1 MQETNKFKLG
11 LFVIGSI
18 VVLIVAIF
26 SMGMFDHLKPK
37 AYIAT
42 FVEESVQGLT
52 TGSFVKYKGVPIG
65 KVSDITIMVDN
76 NEIRINME
84 IDLSKI
90 QQRTG
95 NKAGNTAGKKAA
107 NQAGNK
113 AGINVW
119 KAISRSHAL
128 ERGQFYDFL
137 QKSSRE
143 GLACRIEPD
152 GITGSKYVEINFF
165 SDEKAPRSSRQA
177 FFDKQGAF
185 IMPST
190 PSMMANLRT
199 NIFEILTSVA
209 SVDFKGISKQ
219 THELL
224 VRANQTLDRAKLDQL
239 SVNADQVIRKIDLTV
254 TNLNQV
260 LDQKQ
265 MRNAIQEMEESLK
278 AIRKLAVKI
287 EQSVERANLS
297 ETAGDIRLL
306 TKSLQDSSET
316 LQTSLRKANETM
328 DSITDLVRYVNDN
341 PASLLHGR
349 GVAPKED

>member
-18 VVLIVAIF
+18 LVLIIVIF

-37 AYIAT
+37 AYIVT

-52 TGSFVKYKGVPIG
+52 TGSSVKYKGVPIG
-65 KVSDITIMVDN
+65 KVSDISIMVDN

-90 QQRTG
+90 QQRAVSKSG
-95 NKAGNTAGKKAA
+95 NRTTPTARSRVM
-107 NQAGNK
+107 
-113 AGINVW
+113 NV
-119 KAISRSHAL
+119 I
-128 ERGQFYDFL
+128 GQSQVLGRKEFYDFL
-137 QKSSRE
+137 MKSSRE
-143 GLACRIEPD
+143 GLACRIELD
-152 GITGSKYVEINFF
+152 GITGNKYVEINFF
-165 SDEKAPRSSRQA
+165 TDERAPHSSRQA
-177 FFDKQGAF
+177 FFDKGEF

-219 THELL
+219 THDLL
-224 VRANQTLDRAKLDQL
+224 ERANRTLDRAKLDQL
-239 SVNADQVIRKIDLTV
+239 SVNADQVIRKIDV
-254 TNLNQV
+254 TISNLNQV

-265 MRNAIQEMEESLK
+265 MRTAIQEMENSLK
-278 AIRKLAVKI
+278 AIQKLAVQI
-287 EQSVERANLS
+287 EQSVDRANLS
-297 ETAGDIRLL
+297 ETAGDIRELSR
-306 TKSLQDSSET
+306 SLKNSSDT
-316 LQTSLRKANETM
+316 LQTSLQKANETM
-328 DSITDLVRYVNDN
+328 DTITDLVRYMNEN

-349 GVAPKED
+349 GTPPQEE

>member
-18 VVLIVAIF
+18 LVLIIVIF
-26 SMGMFDHLKPK
+26 SMGLFDHFKPK
-37 AYIAT
+37 AYIVT

-52 TGSFVKYKGVPIG
+52 TGSSVKYKGVPIG
-65 KVSDITIMVDN
+65 KVSDISIMVDN
-76 NEIRINME
+76 NDIRINME
-84 IDLSKI
+84 INLTKI
-90 QQRTG
+90 QERTG
-95 NKAGNTAGKKAA
+95 NKTGNQPENRYLTALTK
-107 NQAGNK
+107 
-113 AGINVW
+113 
-119 KAISRSHAL
+119 SHVL
-128 ERGQFYDFL
+128 DRDKFYDFL
-137 QKSSRE
+137 QKASRE

-165 SDEKAPRSSRQA
+165 SDEKTPRSTRQA
-177 FFDKQGAF
+177 FFDKQGHF

-239 SVNADQVIRKIDLTV
+239 AVNADEVIRKIDLTV
-254 TNLNQV
+254 SNLNQV

-265 MRNAIQEMEESLK
+265 MRTAIHEMEESLK
-278 AIRKLAVKI
+278 AVRALAVKI
-287 EQSVERANLS
+287 EQSVDRANLS
-297 ETAGDIRLL
+297 ETAGDIRQL
-306 TKSLQDSSET
+306 TRSLRDSSET
-316 LQTSLRKANETM
+316 LQISLRKADETM
-328 DSITDLVRYVNDN
+328 DTITDLVRYMNDN

-349 GVAPKED
+349 GVAPKEN

>member
-18 VVLIVAIF
+18 LVLIVVIF
-26 SMGMFDHLKPK
+26 SMGMFDHFKPK
-37 AYIAT
+37 AYIVT

-52 TGSFVKYKGVPIG
+52 TGSSVKYKGVPIG

-76 NEIRINME
+76 NVIQINME
-84 IDLSKI
+84 IDLNKI
-90 QQRTG
+90 QERTG
-95 NKAGNTAGKKAA
+95 NKAGNKT
-107 NQAGNK
+107 GNK
-113 AGINVW
+113 TENNVW
-119 KAISRSHAL
+119 MAISKSHAL

-152 GITGSKYVEINFF
+152 GITGAKYVEINFF
-165 SDEKAPRSSRQA
+165 TDEKAPRSSRQA
-177 FFDKQGAF
+177 FFDKQGTF

-224 VRANQTLDRAKLDQL
+224 IRANQTLDRAKLDQL
-239 SVNADQVIRKIDLTV
+239 SVNADQVIRKIDVTV
-254 TNLNQV
+254 SNLNHV
-260 LDQKQ
+260 LDQQQ
-265 MRNAIQEMEESLK
+265 MRRAIREMEESLK
-278 AIRKLAVKI
+278 AIRQLAVKV
-287 EQSVERANLS
+287 EQSVDRANLS
-297 ETAGDIRLL
+297 ETAGDIRQLS
-306 TKSLQDSSET
+306 KSLKNSSET
-316 LQTSLRKANETM
+316 LLAVST
-328 DSITDLVRYVNDN
+328 V
-341 PASLLHGR
+341 
-349 GVAPKED
+349 

>member
-18 VVLIVAIF
+18 LALIVVIF
-26 SMGMFDHLKPK
+26 SMGMFDHFKPK
-37 AYIAT
+37 AYITT

-84 IDLSKI
+84 IDLTKI

-95 NKAGNTAGKKAA
+95 NKVGNTGKNTAGS
-107 NQAGNK
+107 
-113 AGINVW
+113 NVW
-119 KAISRSHAL
+119 KAISKSHAL

-137 QKSSRE
+137 QKSSRD

-152 GITGSKYVEINFF
+152 GITGAKYVEINFF
-165 SDEKAPRSSRQA
+165 TDEKVPRSSRQA

-260 LDQKQ
+260 LDQQQ
-265 MRNAIQEMEESLK
+265 MRRAIREMEESLK
-278 AIRKLAVKI
+278 AIRQLAVKV
-287 EQSVERANLS
+287 EQSVDRANLS
-297 ETAGDIRLL
+297 ETAGDIRQLS
-306 TKSLQDSSET
+306 KSLQDSSET
-316 LQTSLRKANETM
+316 LQISLRKADEAM
-328 DSITDLVRYVNDN
+328 DSITDLVRYINDN
-341 PASLLHGR
+341 PAALLHGR

>member
-84 IDLSKI
+84 IDLTKI

-95 NKAGNTAGKKAA
+95 NKAENTAGNTAG
-107 NQAGNK
+107 G
-113 AGINVW
+113 NVW
-119 KAISRSHAL
+119 KAISKSHAL

-152 GITGSKYVEINFF
+152 GITGAKYVEINFF
-165 SDEKAPRSSRQA
+165 TDEKAPRSSRQA